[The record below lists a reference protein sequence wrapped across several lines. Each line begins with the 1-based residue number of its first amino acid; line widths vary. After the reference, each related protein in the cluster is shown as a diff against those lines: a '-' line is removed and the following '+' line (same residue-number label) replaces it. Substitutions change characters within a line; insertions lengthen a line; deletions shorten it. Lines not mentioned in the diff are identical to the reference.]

1 MKRKDEILDKYYWEY
16 NFTKQ
21 CFDIIPT
28 IVSKNLEINESEN
41 VEIFHQHDI
50 NYFNELLLNIFNN
63 KDELNQDFLIRDYFE
78 DNIYCFS
85 IENFFFNELNNIVFW
100 GLVNIKSLNDTNSKL
115 LDVLLNESNATYF
128 LVSEDGTYLPLFNRK
143 QNDLDIIPY
152 QESVGRNIKDKLP
165 RQLVNDSFKIFEKV
179 KKTKV
184 PKKLKY
190 EILVNNNLKKVEAT
204 VTNVN
209 KSDFLIVSRDI
220 TQEEKRKEVLINQ
233 QEVQDLLFEVSKSF
247 LVNENNLESTIN
259 DTLKIVGEKV
269 GSDRVY
275 IFEHDY
281 INGLTSNTFEWCAIG
296 ISKEIENLQNFP
308 IESIDKD
315 WMDTHKKG
323 EPYTILDLPNMEE
336 SPLKEALI
344 SQGIKSL
351 IAAPIIGNKNEL
363 LGFVGFD
370 WVKTYFKPQ
379 SYQIF
384 FLEVY
389 ATLLYNTL
397 KNKENLNIII
407 LKNKLTETLIEE
419 FNSPLIAFNEKG
431 EIDIC
436 NKSFSNLVGYSK
448 EEILSFKTPFPWWPS
463 AEIEKFYT
471 EFNKFINIDVD
482 NYIKELNFIN
492 KNGKTIPVKIVGKK
506 IEVGSFSI
514 RYAQLYDLTSQKALQ
529 NSLNETSNLLHLS
542 QEAGNIC
549 NFYINIKTKNVKVS
563 NHFMK
568 IFERNPSNNLIDYEE
583 LLEAIVPNN
592 KIIEFKDKI
601 LKYFEKKSN
610 LNFKCDTLVNGKSKI
625 IKIEATVNYT
635 NFGEPTEIFGIIK
648 DITKEENYVRKV
660 ELQNLRLKEVA
671 WLNSH
676 ELRGPLVSILS
687 LLESID
693 ENEKK
698 NFSSLNIEHL
708 EKSLYKIDDSIKKIA
723 NKLEI
728 YDLNSFEGYN
738 YKNTINSVIVVDD
751 DNIIT
756 TLSKKLLN
764 KIINIDNLSIQSFEN
779 GFDFTNFLSS
789 VNSNENLHQNKI
801 LVFLDLNMPKM
812 NGWDVLEFIK
822 KHALENFVTISI
834 LSSSI
839 NLEDKRRALK
849 YDFVIEFLE
858 KPLSKEKLE
867 SLLERFKFIN

>member
-28 IVSKNLEINESEN
+28 IVSKNLELNEL
-41 VEIFHQHDI
+41 EIFNQHDI
-50 NYFNELLLNIFNN
+50 NYFNELLLNIFND
-63 KDELNQDFLIRDYFE
+63 KDELNQDFLIRDYYE
-78 DNIYCFS
+78 DHIYCFS
-85 IENFFFNELNNIVFW
+85 IENFFINELKNIVFF
-100 GLVNIKSLNDTNSKL
+100 GLVKIKSKSDAESNL

-143 QNDLDIIPY
+143 HNDLDIIPY
-152 QESVGRNIKDKLP
+152 NESVGKNIKEKLP
-165 RQLVNDSFKIFEKV
+165 KQLVNDSYKIFDKV

-184 PKKLKY
+184 PQKLKY
-190 EILVNNNLKKVEAT
+190 EIVVNNKLKKVEAT
-204 VTNVN
+204 ITNVN

-220 TQEEKRKEVLINQ
+220 TEEEEKKEVLINQ
-233 QEVQDLLFEVSKSF
+233 QKVQDLLFEVSKSF
-247 LVNENNLESTIN
+247 LINENNLEKTIN
-259 DTLKIVGEKV
+259 ETLKIVGEKV

-308 IESIDKD
+308 IESIDID

-323 EPYTILDLPNMEE
+323 ETYTILDIPNMEE
-336 SPLKEALI
+336 SPTKEVLS

-351 IAAPIIGNKNEL
+351 IAAPIIGNKNDL

-448 EEILSFKTPFPWWPS
+448 EEILTYKPPFPWWPS
-463 AEIEKFYT
+463 AEKEEINN
-471 EFNKFINIDVD
+471 EFNKFISIDVD
-482 NYIKELNFIN
+482 NYNKELNFIN
-492 KNGKTIPVKIVGKK
+492 KNGNIIPVKIVGKK
-506 IEVGSFSI
+506 VSVGSFSI
-514 RYAQLYDLTSQKALQ
+514 RYAQIFDLTAQKELQ

-549 NFYINIKTKNVKVS
+549 NFYINIKSKNVEVS

-568 IFERNPSNNLIDYEE
+568 IFETNPSNNLIDYEK
-583 LLEAIVPNN
+583 LLEAILPYN

-625 IKIEATVNYT
+625 LKIEASVNYT
-635 NFGEPTEIFGIIK
+635 KIGEPTEIFGIIK

-698 NFSSLNIEHL
+698 NFTSLNIEHL

-728 YDLNSFEGYN
+728 YDLNSFENYN
-738 YKNTINSVIVVDD
+738 YKNTINSVIIVDD
-751 DNIIT
+751 DNIILA
-756 TLSKKLLN
+756 LSKKIIKN
-764 KIINIDNLSIQSFEN
+764 IINIEHLPIESFEN
-779 GFDFTNFLSS
+779 GIEFINFLSS
-789 VNSNENLHQNKI
+789 LDIKENLNPQKI

-822 KHALENFVTISI
+822 KHALENFITISI

-858 KPLSKEKLE
+858 KPLSKEKLA
-867 SLLERFKFIN
+867 SLLERFRFIN